1 MILAKTTYFSL
12 ASNFIPSSNAPVTFV
27 FKYRRVESPCGDAS
41 EGIVKPGSGC
51 AEAALE
57 PCAGVPV
64 RPGAGLGAK
73 VAGAGDCERRSADQR
88 SSVRVTKLLFIS

>member
-1 MILAKTTYFSL
+1 MIPAGSTYFSF
-12 ASNFIPSSNAPVTFV
+12 ASIFIPSSKAPVTLV
-27 FKYRRVESPCGDAS
+27 FKYRRVESPCKDAS
-41 EGIVKPGSGC
+41 VGIVKPGSGC

-73 VAGAGDCERRSADQR
+73 AAGAGDW
-88 SSVRVTKLLFIS
+88 

>member
-1 MILAKTTYFSL
+1 MGKMIVPRITYFSL
-12 ASNFIPSSNAPVTFV
+12 ASNFIPSSKAPVTFV
-27 FKYRRVESPCGDAS
+27 FKYRRVESPCKDAS

-73 VAGAGDCERRSADQR
+73 VAGAGDC
-88 SSVRVTKLLFIS
+88 